1 MKVKKM
7 DKSNAKKL
15 LEELYNDLSSKIDSQ
30 EGIISKDHLLDL
42 MRSTVDA
49 VSDLDFELPDA
60 LDSLRRSLDDGFK
73 DIAKESIKHYDS
85 TNKKFEELAFKHK
98 QTINDCKD
106 PLINIEDI
114 TDKFNV
120 IQSHMIDEVLKANT
134 LISDLTKKVEKLEK
148 TSQIDHLTKV
158 YNRKMLSEHLANVCQ
173 HLHFANDI
181 HVFMIDIDDFK
192 IINDR
197 YGHQTGDELLC
208 TVAKTIKQHIRVIDL
223 FTRLGSDEFGVLM
236 SMTDPESA
244 YMVAEKL
251 KHHLVE
257 QARLFGYPVT
267 FSMGLVTYESLP
279 LDIND
284 IIKMADSLM
293 YTAKENGKNR
303 IKRGIINGEASV
315 AMSN

>member
-30 EGIISKDHLLDL
+30 DGIISKDHLLDL

-49 VSDLDFELPDA
+49 VSGLDFELPDA
-60 LDSLRRSLDDGFK
+60 LDSLKRSLDDGFK

-106 PLINIEDI
+106 PLINLDDI

-192 IINDR
+192 IINDTYGHVVGDKVLIFLANILRKTLRDGDRIYR
-197 YGHQTGDELLC
+197 YGGEEFVVILNRIKKTECANVANRIVSLMQTNKLIYKELNINV
-208 TVAKTIKQHIRVIDL
+208 TVS
-223 FTRLGSDEFGVLM
+223 LGA
-236 SMTDPESA
+236 TT
-244 YMVAEKL
+244 
-251 KHHLVE
+251 LVE
-257 QARLFGYPVT
+257 GDTP
-267 FSMGLVTYESLP
+267 
-279 LDIND
+279 
-284 IIKMADSLM
+284 DSLIARADKAL
-293 YTAKENGKNR
+293 YKAKKSGKNR
-303 IKRGIINGEASV
+303 IAVDEKDGN
-315 AMSN
+315 

>member
-7 DKSNAKKL
+7 DKSNAKKI
-15 LEELYNDLSSKIDSQ
+15 LEELYNDVSAKIDSL

-42 MRSTVDA
+42 MRSTVDT
-49 VSDLDFELPDA
+49 VSSLDFELPDA

-73 DIAKESIKHYDS
+73 DLAKESIKHYDS

-120 IQSHMIDEVLKANT
+120 IQSHMIEEVHKANS

-158 YNRKMLSEHLANVCQ
+158 YNRKMLSEHLATVCT
-173 HLHFANDI
+173 HLNFASDI

-192 IINDR
+192 IINDTYGHVVGDKVLIFLANILRKTLRDGDRIYR
-197 YGHQTGDELLC
+197 YGGEEFVVILNRIKKSECANVANRIVSLMQTNKLIYKELNINVTVSLGATTLAEGD
-208 TVAKTIKQHIRVIDL
+208 T
-223 FTRLGSDEFGVLM
+223 
-236 SMTDPESA
+236 P
-244 YMVAEKL
+244 
-251 KHHLVE
+251 
-257 QARLFGYPVT
+257 
-267 FSMGLVTYESLP
+267 
-279 LDIND
+279 
-284 IIKMADSLM
+284 DSLIARADKAL
-293 YTAKENGKNR
+293 YKAKKDGKNR
-303 IKRGIINGEASV
+303 IAVDEKDGN
-315 AMSN
+315 